1 MSRSFFMVPQ
11 LLYTDPKYKKMSC
24 ESKTLYFLML
34 NRMRLS
40 EKNGWI
46 KDGKPFIY
54 FTRDEVCENLNC
66 GKDKATRLLAELEQ
80 KGLISRKK
88 VYCTRPDVI
97 FVNDISEKETPDE
110 EAKSVLNEGDFSDP
124 KEAENQT
131 SKVAECRPHE
141 DDISDTNNT
150 YNKNT
155 DYNNTY
161 PTNTDTNDCDGN
173 VSDFMIKL
181 NENLEIDTLK
191 SHFPF
196 YCNAIDEIRDIAADV
211 ILGRRGV
218 RFEGKLIPKD
228 IARERFKKLG
238 YENIKVTLDAIQ
250 NAEEIRRPDLFIAAM
265 LYNSTFMAF
274 SSDLVGIRR
283 GQ

>member
-11 LLYTDPKYKKMSC
+11 LLFTDSKYKKMSC

-34 NRMRLS
+34 NRMHLS

-54 FTRDEVCENLNC
+54 FTRDEICENLNC

-110 EAKSVLNEGDFSDP
+110 EAKSVLDEGDFSDP
-124 KEAENQT
+124 KEAGNQT
-131 SKVAECRPHE
+131 SDVAECRSPE

-150 YNKNT
+150 YNINT

-161 PTNTDTNDCDGN
+161 LTNTDANVCDGN

-181 NENLEIDTLK
+181 NENLEINTLK
-191 SHFPF
+191 AHFPT

-211 ILGRRGV
+211 ILGRRSV
-218 RFEGKLIPKD
+218 RFEGKLIPKE

-250 NAEEIRRPDLFIAAM
+250 NTEDIRRPDLFIAAM
-265 LYNSTFMAF
+265 LYNSTFTAF
-274 SSDLVGIRR
+274 SSNLIGICRM
-283 GQ
+283 

>member
-1 MSRSFFMVPQ
+1 MSRVFFMVPQ
-11 LLYTDPKYKKMSC
+11 LLFSDPKYKKMSC

-66 GKDKATRLLAELEQ
+66 GRDKATRLLAELEQ
-80 KGLISRKK
+80 KELISRKK
-88 VYCTRPDVI
+88 VYCTRPDII
-97 FVNDISEKETPDE
+97 FVNDITENEAPDE
-110 EAKSVLNEGDFSDP
+110 EAKSVPDEGDFSDP

-131 SKVAECRPHE
+131 SEDAECRSPE
-141 DDISDTNNT
+141 DDIPDTNNT

-155 DYNNTY
+155 DYINTY
-161 PTNTDTNDCDGN
+161 PTNTDTNVWDGGDD
-173 VSDFMIKL
+173 DFIQQL
-181 NENLEIDTLK
+181 NENLEINTLK
-191 SHFPF
+191 AHFPHLS
-196 YCNAIDEIRDIAADV
+196 CAIDEIRDIAADV
-211 ILGRRGV
+211 ILGRRSV
-218 RFEGKLIPKD
+218 RFEGKLIPKE

-274 SSDLVGIRR
+274 SSNLVGICRM
-283 GQ
+283 

>member
-1 MSRSFFMVPQ
+1 MSRIFFMVPQ
-11 LLYTDPKYKKMSC
+11 LLFTDPKYKKMSC

-54 FTRDEVCENLNC
+54 FTRDEICENLNC

-80 KGLISRKK
+80 KELITRKK
-88 VYCTRPDVI
+88 VYCTRPDII
-97 FVNDISEKETPDE
+97 FVNDITEKETPGE

-131 SKVAECRPHE
+131 SEDAECRSPE
-141 DDISDTNNT
+141 DDIPDANNT

-155 DYNNTY
+155 DYINTY
-161 PTNTDTNDCDGN
+161 PTNTDTNVWDGGGD
-173 VSDFMIKL
+173 DFIQQL
-181 NENLEIDTLK
+181 NEKLEINTLK
-191 SHFPF
+191 AHFPHLS
-196 YCNAIDEIRDIAADV
+196 CAIEEIRDIAADV
-211 ILGRRGV
+211 ILGRRSV
-218 RFEGKLIPKD
+218 RFEGKLVPKD

-238 YENIKVTLDAIQ
+238 YENIKVTLDAIE
-250 NAEEIRRPDLFIAAM
+250 NSEEIRRPDLFIAAM

-283 GQ
+283 M